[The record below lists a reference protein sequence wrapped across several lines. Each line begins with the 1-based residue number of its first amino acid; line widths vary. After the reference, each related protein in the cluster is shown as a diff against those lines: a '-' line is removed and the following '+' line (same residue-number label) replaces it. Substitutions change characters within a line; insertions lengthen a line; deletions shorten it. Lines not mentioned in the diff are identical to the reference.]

1 MTDTFEHPEE
11 LPTQSEEEV
20 EEDMDALERE
30 FRRIMET
37 YGNNLKQ
44 AWVDYDQSN

>member
-1 MTDTFEHPEE
+1 MTENYEE
-11 LPTQSEEEV
+11 LPTPSEEEV